1 VSGAAAPP
9 AQAVASAPAEAAAHE
24 LICPLC
30 AHAGGVLLLRQ
41 HKLRLVR
48 VASVLDG
55 SLPAGV
61 QAEALAEPFPA
72 FYRVIW
78 NAHVPEWSD
87 LTEAEQGLCMRAV
100 SAVERVLRRQLQP
113 SKINLAALGNM
124 VPHLHWHIVA
134 RFDWDSHYPAPIWAA
149 AQRPPDPERLAQL
162 RQRLQACDAELAAG
176 RWL

>member
-1 VSGAAAPP
+1 VSTSAVSLT
-9 AQAVASAPAEAAAHE
+9 QAVAPE

-30 AHAGGVLLLRQ
+30 AHAGGILLLRQ
-41 HKLRLVR
+41 HKLRIVR
-48 VASVLDG
+48 VASVHDG

-61 QAEALAEPFPA
+61 QAEAQAEPFPA

-87 LTEAEQGLCMRAV
+87 LTEVEQALCMRAV
-100 SAVERVLRRQLQP
+100 SAVERVLRRRLQP
-113 SKINLAALGNM
+113 SKINLAALGNV

-149 AQRPPDPERLAQL
+149 AQRPPDPERLTQL